1 MIKIKVWFNQQVINN
16 RRLKETGTFVQ
27 NFMFWFAT
35 LCILWPESVAR
46 NSSCNYYAHAQ
57 FMQRK
62 LIMKVYKK

>member
-1 MIKIKVWFNQQVINN
+1 
-16 RRLKETGTFVQ
+16 LKETGTFVQ
-27 NFMFWFAT
+27 YFMFWFAT